1 VSPDRDGANRAF
13 DEAIAKFEEA
23 LSKIDAALAA
33 QPSGEEAAHLNALE
47 ALADASPMMKRQN
60 AFNAAMVHEIRH
72 QRSMQRAVIELLRC
86 QSALVAFL
94 RTVKPYVDT
103 RDFADVLRAISD
115 DDLKRSDALLA
126 RDRRRELQLAD
137 VEAELKA
144 IRARLDELRRT
155 VAS

>member
-1 VSPDRDGANRAF
+1 MSPDRDGANRAF

-23 LSKIDAALAA
+23 LSKIDGVLAA
-33 QPSGEEAAHLNALE
+33 PPSADEAAHMTALE
-47 ALADASPMMKRQN
+47 ELADASPMMKRQN
-60 AFNAAMVHEIRH
+60 AFNAAMVNEIRH
-72 QRSMQRAVIELLRC
+72 QRLLQRAVLELIRC

-137 VEAELKA
+137 VETELKA
-144 IRARLDELRRT
+144 IRARLDDLRRT

>member
-23 LSKIDAALAA
+23 LSRIDGALAA
-33 QPSGEEAAHLNALE
+33 QPSGEDAAHLKALE

-60 AFNAAMVHEIRH
+60 AFNAAVVNEIRH
-72 QRSMQRAVIELLRC
+72 QRSMQRAVLELVRC

-103 RDFADVLRAISD
+103 RDFADILRAISD

-137 VEAELKA
+137 IENELKG

>member
-1 VSPDRDGANRAF
+1 MSTERASANRAF
-13 DEAIAKFEEA
+13 DEAIAKFEDA
-23 LSKIDAALAA
+23 LSKLDAALSAP
-33 QPSGEEAAHLNALE
+33 PSGDEAAHLQALE
-47 ALADASPMMKRQN
+47 DLADASPMMKRQN
-60 AFNAAMVHEIRH
+60 AFNAAVVKEIGH
-72 QRSMQRAVIELLRC
+72 QRAFERAIVELLRC
-86 QSALVAFL
+86 QAALIAFL
-94 RTVKPYVDT
+94 RTIKPYVDT

-137 VEAELKA
+137 VEKELTA

>member
-23 LSKIDAALAA
+23 LSKIDAALSAP
-33 QPSGEEAAHLNALE
+33 PSGDEAAHMKALE
-47 ALADASPMMKRQN
+47 ALAGASPLMKRQN
-60 AFNAAMVHEIRH
+60 AFNAAIVNEIRH
-72 QRSMQRAVIELLRC
+72 QRSMQRAVIELVKC

-103 RDFADVLRAISD
+103 RDFADILRAISD

-137 VEAELKA
+137 IENELKG